1 MEPDE
6 SNAIRWVGLQLG
18 SVASEACVQA
28 VSCFLGIRDVE
39 YRGDVLL
46 KNLLSTK
53 RVQLLAVQDAV
64 LRFLVS
70 LPHQEWTVIGCEFLL
85 ETGGRWN
92 AVAVASLLD
101 KVMAQAQDKTL
112 MLAEI
117 CWIRSVSPS
126 ARALASNAPVT
137 VSSVLN
143 NDMLF
148 AAEDYFL
155 FDETR
160 RCVFCWA
167 DEWEADQSKEIW
179 RFVPA
184 GPSFTDFYILNVH
197 SQEYLFASNV
207 AALECAEGY
216 GEKRAFTWRG
226 GELPREGGLW
236 RLIPVD
242 GAFAIYN
249 VSQDT
254 YLISPP
260 ATGSAFRRLVLTS
273 KYRPLDQSWNEC
285 HTWGIKP
292 AAPSLLERG
301 LDAFFVKDYTA
312 AVDLFTSLLDTEK
325 PSPAASIKVYWY
337 RMVANL
343 KLQKKELFR
352 EDADRL
358 GKVGGC
364 PKFFLEVT
372 KDVLGEDLTVIQSTE
387 LAQYVRSK

>member
-6 SNAIRWVGLQLG
+6 SNAIRWAGQQLG
-18 SVASEACVQA
+18 NSGPEACAQA
-28 VSCFLGIRDVE
+28 H
-39 YRGDVLL
+39 
-46 KNLLSTK
+46 LLSTK

-64 LRFLVS
+64 LRFLAS
-70 LPHQEWTVIGCEFLL
+70 LPHQEWTVIGCQYLL

-101 KVMAQAQDKTL
+101 KVMAQALDKTL

-126 ARALASNAPVT
+126 ARALASNTPVT

-143 NDMLF
+143 DNMLF

-155 FDETR
+155 YDETR
-160 RCVFCWA
+160 RCVFCWV

-184 GPSFTDFYILNVH
+184 SPDFYILNVY
-197 SQEYLFASNV
+197 SQEYLLASDV
-207 AALECAEGY
+207 AASESAEGY
-216 GEKRAFTWRG
+216 GEKRAFTWLG
-226 GELPREGGLW
+226 
-236 RLIPVD
+236 D
-242 GAFAIYN
+242 
-249 VSQDT
+249 S

-260 ATGSAFRRLVLTS
+260 TTGSAFRRLVLTS
-273 KYRPLDQSWNEC
+273 SYRPLDQSWNEC
-285 HTWGIKP
+285 HKWKIKR

-301 LDAFFVKDYTA
+301 LDAFFAKDYAA
-312 AVDLFTSLLDTEK
+312 AVDLLAPLLETK
-325 PSPAASIKVYWY
+325 TPSAAGSIKIYWY

-343 KLQKKELFR
+343 KLQNKELFR

-364 PKFFLEVT
+364 PKYFREVF
-372 KDVLGEDLTVIQSTE
+372 KDVLGDDLYRCRE
-387 LAQYVRSK
+387 H

>member
-1 MEPDE
+1 
-6 SNAIRWVGLQLG
+6 
-18 SVASEACVQA
+18 
-28 VSCFLGIRDVE
+28 
-39 YRGDVLL
+39 
-46 KNLLSTK
+46 
-53 RVQLLAVQDAV
+53 
-64 LRFLVS
+64 
-70 LPHQEWTVIGCEFLL
+70 
-85 ETGGRWN
+85 
-92 AVAVASLLD
+92 
-101 KVMAQAQDKTL
+101 MAQAQDKTL

-226 GELPREGGLW
+226 
-236 RLIPVD
+236 
-242 GAFAIYN
+242 
-249 VSQDT
+249 
-254 YLISPP
+254 

-352 EDADRL
+352 RRM
-358 GKVGGC
+358 

-372 KDVLGEDLTVIQSTE
+372 KDVLGEDLTVIESTE

>member
-6 SNAIRWVGLQLG
+6 SNAIRWAGQQLG
-18 SVASEACVQA
+18 NSGPEACAQA

-46 KNLLSTK
+46 KHLLSTK

-64 LRFLVS
+64 LRFLAS
-70 LPHQEWTVIGCEFLL
+70 LPHQEWTVIGCQYLL

-126 ARALASNAPVT
+126 ARALASNTPVT

-143 NDMLF
+143 DNMLF

-155 FDETR
+155 YDETR
-160 RCVFCWA
+160 RCVFCWV

-184 GPSFTDFYILNVH
+184 SPDFYILNVY
-197 SQEYLFASNV
+197 SQEYLLASDV
-207 AALECAEGY
+207 AASESAEGY
-216 GEKRAFTWRG
+216 GEKRAFTWLG

-242 GAFAIYN
+242 EVFAIYN
-249 VSQDT
+249 VSKDS

-260 ATGSAFRRLVLTS
+260 TTGSAFRRLVLTS
-273 KYRPLDQSWNEC
+273 SYRPLDQSWNEC
-285 HTWGIKP
+285 HKWKIKR

-301 LDAFFVKDYTA
+301 LDAFFAKDYAA
-312 AVDLFTSLLDTEK
+312 AVDLLAPLLETK
-325 PSPAASIKVYWY
+325 TPSAAGSITIYWY

-343 KLQKKELFR
+343 KLQNKELFR

-364 PKFFLEVT
+364 PKYFREVF
-372 KDVLGEDLTVIQSTE
+372 KDVLGDDLYRCRE
-387 LAQYVRSK
+387 H